1 LSHLNHGRLFD
12 LYATAEAMDD
22 LAVVADIDE
31 ALQAVEQGVLG
42 GLQGNG
48 KRN

>member
-1 LSHLNHGRLFD
+1 MVRLNFGLFD
-12 LYATAEAMDD
+12 FLAATEAVEN
-22 LAVVADIDE
+22 LAVVADVDE